1 MNEYMICLHTHE
13 DSVQHQ
19 KMYAAP
25 ETILR
30 FLLNYANYYQ
40 KIIITDTTGE
50 LFAMSEN
57 GILTQYNPQIMQ
69 VYANLFVQ

>member
-1 MNEYMICLHTHE
+1 MNEYVICLHTQE
-13 DSVQHQ
+13 NSIQYQ

-25 ETILR
+25 KTILR

-40 KIIITDTTGE
+40 KIIITDTKGE
-50 LFAMSEN
+50 LFAISEN

-69 VYANLFVQ
+69 AYANLFVQ